1 MAASFL
7 SREQLKEFRRW
18 ELPEVGAPKASDAA
32 AQAQAAPPTVADLEG
47 LEREA
52 RDAGYA
58 AGLAEG
64 RAAAE
69 AERREQLARF
79 DGILHAAARPLA
91 ALDDATEQELARLA
105 LVIARRVVAHE
116 LTTAPALIARTV
128 REAAQ
133 ALPAATRAL
142 RVYLHPEDL
151 ALLREMDAAEPH
163 WQLLPDPAMQR
174 GDCLLES
181 ESSRLD
187 ARVETRLAAIAD
199 AIFGDESIDDADLDD
214 SGNEPA

>member
-18 ELPEVGAPKASDAA
+18 ELPEVGEPKAADPAAA
-32 AQAQAAPPTVADLEG
+32 AQAALPTVADLEG

-64 RAAAE
+64 HAAAE
-69 AERREQLARF
+69 AQLREHLASF
-79 DGILHAAARPLA
+79 DSMLQAAARPLA

-116 LTTAPALIARTV
+116 LKTSPVLIVRTV
-128 REAAQ
+128 REAAL

-142 RVYLHPEDL
+142 RVYLHPDDL
-151 ALLREMDAAEPH
+151 ALLRELDASEPH
-163 WQLLPDPAMQR
+163 WQLLPDPDMQR

-199 AIFGDESIDDADLDD
+199 AIFGDESSEDPETEMA
-214 SGNEPA
+214 

>member
-1 MAASFL
+1 MPSAFL
-7 SREQLKEFRRW
+7 SREQLKDFRRW
-18 ELPEVGAPKASDAA
+18 ELPEVGEPRPAEAA
-32 AQAQAAPPTVADLEG
+32 VEAQAALPTVADLEG

-52 RDAGYA
+52 RESGHA

-69 AERREQLARF
+69 AEMRERLVRL
-79 DGILHAAARPLA
+79 DGILHAAARPLD

-116 LTTAPALIARTV
+116 LKTSPALVVRTV
-128 REAAQ
+128 REAAL

-142 RVYLHPEDL
+142 RVYLHPDDL
-151 ALLREMDAAEPH
+151 ALLRELDAAEPH
-163 WQLLPDPAMQR
+163 WQLLPDPLLQR

-181 ESSRLD
+181 ENSRLD
-187 ARVETRLAAIAD
+187 ARVETRLAAIAE
-199 AIFGDESIDDADLDD
+199 AIFGDEEGPADPED
-214 SGNEPA
+214 EMA

>member
-1 MAASFL
+1 MASTFF
-7 SREQLKEFRRW
+7 SREQLKDFRRW
-18 ELPEVGAPKASDAA
+18 ELPEVGEPKPAA
-32 AQAQAAPPTVADLEG
+32 AAAEAQAVLPTVADLEG

-52 RDAGYA
+52 REAGHA

-69 AERREQLARF
+69 TELRERLARL
-79 DGILHAAARPLA
+79 DGILHAAARPLD

-116 LTTAPALIARTV
+116 LKTSPTLIVRTV
-128 REAAQ
+128 REAAL

-142 RVYLHPEDL
+142 RVYLHPDDL
-151 ALLREMDAAEPH
+151 ALLRELEAAEPH
-163 WQLLPDPAMQR
+163 WQLLPDPDLRR

-187 ARVETRLAAIAD
+187 ARAETRLAAIAE
-199 AIFGDESIDDADLDD
+199 AIFGDEEGAADPED
-214 SGNEPA
+214 EMA

>member
-7 SREQLKEFRRW
+7 SREQLKDFRRW
-18 ELPEVGAPKASDAA
+18 ELPEVGEPKPAEAA
-32 AQAQAAPPTVADLEG
+32 EAQAALPTVADLEG

-64 RAAAE
+64 RAAAD
-69 AERREQLARF
+69 AELREKLALL
-79 DGILHAAARPLA
+79 DGILHAAARPLE

-105 LVIARRVVAHE
+105 LVIARRVVGHE
-116 LTTAPALIARTV
+116 LKTSPALIVRTV
-128 REAAQ
+128 REAAL
-133 ALPAATRAL
+133 ALPVATRNL
-142 RVYLHPEDL
+142 RVYLHPDDL
-151 ALLREMDAAEPH
+151 ALLRELEAAEPN
-163 WQLLPDPAMQR
+163 WQLLPDPDMQR

-187 ARVETRLAAIAD
+187 AKVETRLAAIAD
-199 AIFGDESIDDADLDD
+199 AVFGDEASEDPETEMA
-214 SGNEPA
+214 

>member
-1 MAASFL
+1 MPSAFL
-7 SREQLKEFRRW
+7 SREQLKDFRRW
-18 ELPEVGAPKASDAA
+18 ELPEVGEPRPAEAA
-32 AQAQAAPPTVADLEG
+32 VEAQAALPTVADLEG

-52 RDAGYA
+52 RESGHA

-69 AERREQLARF
+69 AEMRERLVRL
-79 DGILHAAARPLA
+79 DGILHAAARPLD

-116 LTTAPALIARTV
+116 LKTSPALIVRTV
-128 REAAQ
+128 REAAL

-142 RVYLHPEDL
+142 RVYLHPDDL
-151 ALLREMDAAEPH
+151 ALLRELDAAAPH
-163 WQLLPDPAMQR
+163 WQLLPDPLLQR

-187 ARVETRLAAIAD
+187 ARVETRLAAIAE
-199 AIFGDESIDDADLDD
+199 AIFGDEEGAADPED
-214 SGNEPA
+214 EMA

>member
-1 MAASFL
+1 MAATFF
-7 SREQLKEFRRW
+7 SREQLKDFRRW
-18 ELPEVGAPKASDAA
+18 ELPEVGEPKPAA
-32 AQAQAAPPTVADLEG
+32 AATEAQAVLPTVADLEG

-52 RDAGYA
+52 REAGHA

-69 AERREQLARF
+69 AELRERLARL
-79 DGILHAAARPLA
+79 DGILHAAARPLD

-116 LTTAPALIARTV
+116 LKTSPTLIVRTV
-128 REAAQ
+128 REAAL

-142 RVYLHPEDL
+142 RVYLHPDDL
-151 ALLREMDAAEPH
+151 ALLRELEAAEPH
-163 WQLLPDPAMQR
+163 WQLLPDPDLQR

-187 ARVETRLAAIAD
+187 ARVETRLAAIAE
-199 AIFGDESIDDADLDD
+199 AIFGDEEGAADPED
-214 SGNEPA
+214 EMA

>member
-7 SREQLKEFRRW
+7 SREQLKDFRRW
-18 ELPEVGAPKASDAA
+18 ELPEVGEPKPAEAA
-32 AQAQAAPPTVADLEG
+32 EAQAALPTVADLEG

-64 RAAAE
+64 RAAAD
-69 AERREQLARF
+69 AELREKLALL
-79 DGILHAAARPLA
+79 DGILHAAARPLE

-105 LVIARRVVAHE
+105 LVIARRVVGHE
-116 LTTAPALIARTV
+116 LKTSPALIVRTV
-128 REAAQ
+128 REAAL
-133 ALPAATRAL
+133 ALPAATRNL
-142 RVYLHPEDL
+142 RVYLHPDDL
-151 ALLREMDAAEPH
+151 ALLRELEAAEPN
-163 WQLLPDPAMQR
+163 WQLLPDPDMQR

-187 ARVETRLAAIAD
+187 AKVETRLAAIAD
-199 AIFGDESIDDADLDD
+199 AVFGDEASEDPETEMA
-214 SGNEPA
+214 

>member
-1 MAASFL
+1 MASTFF
-7 SREQLKEFRRW
+7 SREQLKDFRRW
-18 ELPEVGAPKASDAA
+18 ELPEVGEPKPAA
-32 AQAQAAPPTVADLEG
+32 AAAEAQAVLPTVADLEG

-52 RDAGYA
+52 REAGHA

-69 AERREQLARF
+69 AELRERLARL
-79 DGILHAAARPLA
+79 DGILHAAARPLD

-116 LTTAPALIARTV
+116 LKTSPTLIVRTV
-128 REAAQ
+128 REAAL

-142 RVYLHPEDL
+142 RVYLHPDDL
-151 ALLREMDAAEPH
+151 ALLRELEAAEPH
-163 WQLLPDPAMQR
+163 WQLLPDPDLRR

-187 ARVETRLAAIAD
+187 ARAETRLAAIAE
-199 AIFGDESIDDADLDD
+199 AIFGDEEGAADPED
-214 SGNEPA
+214 EMA

>member
-7 SREQLKEFRRW
+7 SREQLKDFRRW
-18 ELPEVGAPKASDAA
+18 ELPEVGEPKPAEAA
-32 AQAQAAPPTVADLEG
+32 EAQAALPTVADLEG

-64 RAAAE
+64 RAAAD
-69 AERREQLARF
+69 AELREKLALF
-79 DGILHAAARPLA
+79 DGILHAAARPLQ

-105 LVIARRVVAHE
+105 LVIARRVVGHE
-116 LTTAPALIARTV
+116 LKTSPALIVRTV
-128 REAAQ
+128 RGAAL

-142 RVYLHPEDL
+142 RVYLHPDDL
-151 ALLREMDAAEPH
+151 ALLREMEAAEPH
-163 WQLLPDPAMQR
+163 WQLLPDPDMRR

-187 ARVETRLAAIAD
+187 AKVETRLAAIAD
-199 AIFGDESIDDADLDD
+199 AVFGDEASEDPETEMA
-214 SGNEPA
+214 